1 MINNITFGANFIQ
14 KMPIKKYS
22 AKDKNYTLSYASLV
36 ELNPH
41 DINDVKALDEIA
53 FNFGNDSYVDNIALD
68 IKRAYKRNNQTSEPF
83 SAIVLTKQT
92 DNFEHLKAKDVIGTA
107 EISKIKNG
115 EIELVYLQ
123 ANPQFVYSFEPRQI
137 KNIGTSI
144 LDYLKQV
151 NNKIRLISSSSSI
164 NFYLK
169 NKFKMVSL
177 DSCRM
182 IWEKKLP
189 KQEKK
194 EAEPLF
200 IKLGAV
206 GFEPTT
212 N

>member
-68 IKRAYKRNNQTSEPF
+68 IKRAYKRNNQTNEPF

-189 KQEKK
+189 KQ
-194 EAEPLF
+194 
-200 IKLGAV
+200 
-206 GFEPTT
+206 
-212 N
+212 

>member
-92 DNFEHLKAKDVIGTA
+92 DNFEHLKAKDVI
-107 EISKIKNG
+107 
-115 EIELVYLQ
+115 
-123 ANPQFVYSFEPRQI
+123 
-137 KNIGTSI
+137 
-144 LDYLKQV
+144 
-151 NNKIRLISSSSSI
+151 
-164 NFYLK
+164 
-169 NKFKMVSL
+169 
-177 DSCRM
+177 
-182 IWEKKLP
+182 
-189 KQEKK
+189 
-194 EAEPLF
+194 
-200 IKLGAV
+200 
-206 GFEPTT
+206 
-212 N
+212 

>member
-169 NKFKMVSL
+169 NKFKMVSVKRHL
-177 DSCRM
+177 
-182 IWEKKLP
+182 
-189 KQEKK
+189 
-194 EAEPLF
+194 
-200 IKLGAV
+200 V
-206 GFEPTT
+206 
-212 N
+212 